1 MVLSFELRNAI
12 ANMYYYWYDNYSCEW
27 SNKRRISFMNRIRS
41 IQYDKPMPSLN
52 KKELEK
58 ISWYW
63 WENFYGAV
71 DLDEKET
78 KMVELLEPWL
88 KKKGFGFL

>member
-1 MVLSFELRNAI
+1 
-12 ANMYYYWYDNYSCEW
+12 
-27 SNKRRISFMNRIRS
+27 
-41 IQYDKPMPSLN
+41 MPSLN

-71 DLDEKET
+71 DLDENET

-88 KKKGFGFL
+88 KKKGFDFL